1 MARNCQLFAN
11 CCIDIPPWYQA
22 PPWAGFE
29 NSEAQTAFQGCLK
42 NVKGSGRDNIRM
54 FKHSEECGGFGER
67 LSILRN
73 RAEIP
78 ECNFEP
84 SEGSI
89 RIPGKLKI
97 SEKSRGS

>member
-1 MARNCQLFAN
+1 LPIVALIFRPGIRPRPGQDLK
-11 CCIDIPPWYQA
+11 ILRPRRHSKDVK
-22 PPWAGFE
+22 
-29 NSEAQTAFQGCLK
+29 K

-54 FKHSEECGGFGER
+54 FKHSEELCGGFGER

-84 SEGSI
+84 SEGSS